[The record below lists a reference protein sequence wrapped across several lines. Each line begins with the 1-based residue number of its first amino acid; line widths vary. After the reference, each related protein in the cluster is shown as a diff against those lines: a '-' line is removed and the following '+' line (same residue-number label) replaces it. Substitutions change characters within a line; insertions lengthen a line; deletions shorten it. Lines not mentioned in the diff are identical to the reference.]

1 MEYLVTG
8 SQPSEKTSHGAENEK
23 QTHFLRKYHDLIE
36 KCEKLPQE
44 KVRLLT
50 EVAEGFGR

>member
-1 MEYLVTG
+1 MLQEA
-8 SQPSEKTSHGAENEK
+8 SRPKKTSHGAENEK

-50 EVAEGFGR
+50 EVAEVFGR